1 MIDLWNVFWQTKRD
15 AASLTMVWWVL
26 LDGEDPELWSSSHC
40 VTVRGLPVAGLRGDK
55 EGEQRGCSGG
65 SGSNTFLVQK
75 VVGCFVH
82 REFRT
87 ITKLAEIGMLFSIT
101 VC

>member
-1 MIDLWNVFWQTKRD
+1 M
-15 AASLTMVWWVL
+15 
-26 LDGEDPELWSSSHC
+26 
-40 VTVRGLPVAGLRGDK
+40 AGLRGER

-87 ITKLAEIGMLFSIT
+87 IRKLAEIGILVSPCADDSKQHRKKYI
-101 VC
+101 